1 VAARAKS
8 SRKRESAG
16 ASYRWLSWLVGLAAL
31 AAVIVVVVRG
41 GEVRPI
47 AQTLGKARP
56 AWLALG
62 VALQAATYLAQGES
76 WRLVTRKAK
85 ESFSSWDAFQLSL
98 AKLFIDQALPSSGVS
113 GTVVAVG
120 GLEAR
125 GVAKPIAVAAMVASG
140 VGYHTAYL
148 LALYAALAIAA
159 ATGEAGLWVL
169 APAAILTAY
178 STLMIAVMLH
188 HTGRRKKSWLDRV
201 PFVRRAAEAL
211 ADGDRALSRDRHIIA
226 QAIALQLFIIVLDAT
241 TLWLMAVALGASP
254 GVVMVF
260 VAFMLSS
267 LLRTVSVMPGGLG
280 AFEGMS
286 TWMLSQAGMTA
297 QTALAAT
304 LAFRALDFWLPMIP
318 GVIVSRRVARGAR
331 RR

>member
-1 VAARAKS
+1 MTRS
-8 SRKRESAG
+8 SGAG
-16 ASYRWLSWLVGLAAL
+16 PRWLSWLVGLAAL

-47 AQTLGKARP
+47 VKTLGNARP
-56 AWLALG
+56 GLLVIG
-62 VALQAATYLAQGES
+62 IVLQAATYLAQGES
-76 WRLVTRKAK
+76 WRLVTRRAD
-85 ESFSSWDAFQLSL
+85 ESFSSWDAFQISL
-98 AKLFIDQALPSSGVS
+98 AKLFVDQALPSSGVS

-125 GVAKPIAVAAMVASG
+125 GVAKPIAIAAMVASG
-140 VGYHTAYL
+140 VGYHSAYL
-148 LALYAALAIAA
+148 VALYAALAIAV
-159 ATGEAGLWVL
+159 ATGKAGLWVL

-178 STLMIAVMLH
+178 STLMIAVLLH

-201 PFVRRAAEAL
+201 PIVRRAAEAL
-211 ADGDRALSRDRHIIA
+211 ADGDRALSRDPLIIA
-226 QAIALQLFIIVLDAT
+226 QAIGLQHVIIVLDAT

-254 GVVMVF
+254 GAVMVF

-286 TWMLSQAGMTA
+286 TWMLAQAGMTA

-304 LAFRALDFWLPMIP
+304 LAFRALDFWLPMLP
-318 GVIVSRRVARGAR
+318 GVIVSRRAAHRAHR
-331 RR
+331 AHRAKKR